1 MTLEAW
7 LGASVIG
14 LGRAGGRLQEGGG
27 GAVEKV
33 GRFYRHLGD
42 EIDGIGHGRQ
52 EQGGER
58 NHG

>member
-27 GAVEKV
+27 G
-33 GRFYRHLGD
+33 
-42 EIDGIGHGRQ
+42 
-52 EQGGER
+52 GGEGGPILQTFR
-58 NHG
+58 

>member
-27 GAVEKV
+27 GRWRRWA
-33 GRFYRHLGD
+33 D
-42 EIDGIGHGRQ
+42 STDI
-52 EQGGER
+52 
-58 NHG
+58 